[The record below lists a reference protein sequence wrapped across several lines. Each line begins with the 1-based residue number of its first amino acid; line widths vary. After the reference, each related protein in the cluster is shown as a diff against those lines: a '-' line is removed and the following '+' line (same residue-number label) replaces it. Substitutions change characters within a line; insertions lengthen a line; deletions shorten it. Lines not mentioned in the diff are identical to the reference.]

1 MAGREIYG
9 KEEIQQVMEVLEN
22 KVLFRY
28 GFEKERKGIYK
39 VAELEKEFA
48 QYIGCKYAQ
57 AVSSGSAA
65 VKIALESLNLQ
76 KGKEVIVPSF
86 TFVASIE
93 AIEESGLKPVLCEID
108 ESFNMDPADMEK
120 RITSET
126 VAIVPVHMMGSP
138 AKIDIIKNI
147 ARTHNIKL
155 VEDNC
160 QSTGAS
166 FKGKKLGTFG
176 DIGSFSF
183 DFVKVMTTGEGGMV
197 TTDDETLY
205 KQAEWYHD
213 HGHPHST
220 TMGRGQEKRTRSGFN
235 FRMNEIQGALG
246 LAQLHKLDFIVS
258 KQKENKK
265 IIKEGIKNI
274 SGIKFRDLP
283 DEEGDIAT
291 FLVLLLPDAEKTKKF
306 EEKLIESGITPGT
319 MNYWHFDANVE
330 TWGGNFPESQAIL
343 KRAVYFSVG
352 TNMEQSMLEK
362 MIDAVKNAAGQ
373 AL

>member
-93 AIEESGLKPVLCEID
+93 AIEEAGLKPVLCEID

-147 ARTHNIKL
+147 AQTHNVKL

-176 DIGSFSF
+176 DVGSFSF
-183 DFVKVMTTGEGGMV
+183 DYVKVMTTGEGGMV
-197 TTDDETLY
+197 TTDDEDLY

-235 FRMNEIQGALG
+235 FRMNEIEGALG

-306 EEKLIESGITPGT
+306 EEKLSESGITPGT

-330 TWGGNFPESQAIL
+330 TWGGNFPQSQAIL
-343 KRAVYFSVG
+343 ERAVYFSVG